1 MKEFKTLISEKI
13 DNLLAARGVEFSSAE
28 LLEHPA
34 DPKNGDISFP
44 CFRLAKLLRKAPP
57 LIANDLAN
65 ELSADSAFEKV
76 EAVNGYLNFFVSKK
90 YFAENKNT

>member
-34 DPKNGDISFP
+34 DP
-44 CFRLAKLLRKAPP
+44 
-57 LIANDLAN
+57 
-65 ELSADSAFEKV
+65 
-76 EAVNGYLNFFVSKK
+76 
-90 YFAENKNT
+90 